1 MRRSDPRPRS
11 AVRRR
16 RLCRR
21 HSVCSLRHQRSAAD
35 DACRHCRRSHRRPGL
50 WRRYLESAW
59 IAATRAVDRPG
70 LSIPRIRQQSVEL
83 DGRQRRI
90 VGHFSRSAVR
100 HFRIRSLRAYGL
112 PLWRC
117 AAVDRA
123 CAAALPRAF
132 ALRDALPRHPAGS
145 FAHPRHGCLADSGAD
160 QDVYDFRCGCR
171 YRWRAE
177 RDLDAGRRPRQPL
190 LHAIGRGAR
199 HARAWRHRVA
209 VRRTRRHADI
219 HAVRGLR
226 LRRQSLPL
234 ADDRRR
240 FVDPRRSLRAE
251 GHLRHGRRL
260 CGSPQRGADM
270 SAIFEVS
277 NLKKAFGGL
286 TVTNNV
292 SLSMA
297 PGDRVALIGPNGA
310 GKTSFVNLVTGNL
323 PADSGEVRI
332 AGQNVNKVDAIG
344 RVRRGLVRSFQ
355 VTRLFQDMTP
365 AEHVGMAVLQRTG
378 RSGRMFGNFLAMR
391 DVMAETEE
399 LLGTLGL
406 AALAHRKVS
415 EIAYGQQRLLEIAV
429 AMALKPKVL
438 LLDEPAA
445 GVPQSDTGRIEQA
458 LADLP
463 ADLAVLIIEHDMDL
477 VFRFAKRVGVL
488 AAGTIIFDGSPK
500 DVTQDARVRE
510 AYLGSYANA
519 GHAA

>member
-1 MRRSDPRPRS
+1 
-11 AVRRR
+11 
-16 RLCRR
+16 
-21 HSVCSLRHQRSAAD
+21 
-35 DACRHCRRSHRRPGL
+35 
-50 WRRYLESAW
+50 
-59 IAATRAVDRPG
+59 
-70 LSIPRIRQQSVEL
+70 
-83 DGRQRRI
+83 
-90 VGHFSRSAVR
+90 
-100 HFRIRSLRAYGL
+100 
-112 PLWRC
+112 
-117 AAVDRA
+117 
-123 CAAALPRAF
+123 
-132 ALRDALPRHPAGS
+132 
-145 FAHPRHGCLADSGAD
+145 
-160 QDVYDFRCGCR
+160 
-171 YRWRAE
+171 
-177 RDLDAGRRPRQPL
+177 
-190 LHAIGRGAR
+190 
-199 HARAWRHRVA
+199 
-209 VRRTRRHADI
+209 
-219 HAVRGLR
+219 
-226 LRRQSLPL
+226 
-234 ADDRRR
+234 
-240 FVDPRRSLRAE
+240 
-251 GHLRHGRRL
+251 
-260 CGSPQRGADM
+260 M
-270 SAIFEVS
+270 SAIFEVN

-323 PADSGEVRI
+323 QADSGEVRI

-378 RSGRMFGNFLAMR
+378 RSGRMFGNFLAMQ
-391 DVMAETEE
+391 DVMAETAE

-406 AALAHRKVS
+406 SALAHRKVS

-463 ADLAVLIIEHDMDL
+463 ADLAVLMIEHDMDL
-477 VFRFAKRVGVL
+477 VFRFAKRVVVL